1 MIQTL
6 ENAKLWLKKAVEKW
20 VPNWKKLAKGKPTC
34 IANEVP
40 TTATVVQVRLD
51 GEPEDT
57 STTVK
62 SSPQLLK
69 NCKSHQKLKLWTK
82 GRLNLWLRPLK
93 LTQENDSDIDCDFE
107 DFASDE
113 ESDSEL
119 VLNFGSRP
127 FE

>member
-57 STTVK
+57 SDVSEVFTAA
-62 SSPQLLK
+62 SGELQLPSEAEGVNETEVESELEA
-69 NCKSHQKLKLWTK
+69 
-82 GRLNLWLRPLK
+82 LK
-93 LTQENDSDIDCDFE
+93 LTQENHSDIDSDFE
-107 DFASDE
+107 DFDSEE

-119 VLNFGSRP
+119 VW
-127 FE
+127 